1 MSIQL
6 LWFLNTADYNLLQI
20 LKETCTITDWS
31 ILAILLG
38 ISEADKTRIM
48 KDNPGDAKG
57 QHKAFV
63 KAWLE
68 NGKTSW
74 AILAGALRHTLLKQ
88 GACANAITNNH
99 PS

>member
-1 MSIQL
+1 MV
-6 LWFLNTADYNLLQI
+6 
-20 LKETCTITDWS
+20 ETDTITDWS

-48 KDNPGDAKG
+48 KNNPGDAKG

-68 NGKTSW
+68 NGEASW
-74 AILAGALRHTLLKQ
+74 AILASALRHQLVKQ
-88 GACANAITNNH
+88 VACANEIAKNH
-99 PS
+99 SS